1 MILPGKHI
9 VAGNILYEDAS
20 GKEKAIANLLL
31 QTTSLVWFITKLITW
46 RLWTIER
53 LFPTAPPFEFLTA
66 PALVHWIIFVPSLL
80 LLLALVYKPT
90 NKLLLASLLA
100 LELLS
105 CLFDQSR
112 WQPWEY
118 QFVFIIFIALVNH
131 GQYSRIV
138 LAIAFVTISTYI
150 YSGSG
155 KFNQGF
161 LVVFWDN
168 LFLKGFLHLSKQT
181 VQNPYLHYS
190 GYLVALAELSF
201 GIGLL
206 FKRTKKFFAWALILM
221 HVIILLMAG
230 PTGLNYN
237 ESVWPWNVLMMV
249 HLYLLF
255 IYSATVIKIKTLWYR
270 WNILVLIC
278 WGFLPAL
285 NHTIGWWDNFL
296 SSRLFAGVQPQ
307 MMFCVKDST
316 EIKELLPFTR
326 SYKIKNLC
334 DSNAMQ
340 VNVQSWSMK
349 EMRSPAYIEERAF
362 KMIAKKWLEEHA
374 GSTTQAVLYYYEYG
388 GGIRIVNEQQDKKR

>member
-1 MILPGKHI
+1 MALSQQHTTTT
-9 VAGNILYEDAS
+9 GNTNEEVLAA
-20 GKEKAIANLLL
+20 KEKKVALWLV
-31 QTTSLVWFITKLITW
+31 QTTCFVWLITKLITW

-53 LFPTAPPFEFLTA
+53 LFPTAPPFEFLTVPPLVHWMIFIPSLVLL
-66 PALVHWIIFVPSLL
+66 PALVFKPS
-80 LLLALVYKPT
+80 
-90 NKLLLASLLA
+90 NKLLLALLLA

-118 QFVFIIFIALVNH
+118 QFVFIIFIALIN
-131 GQYSRIV
+131 QQNYSRWV
-138 LAIAFVTISTYI
+138 LAIAFITISTYI

-181 VQNPYLHYS
+181 VQNPYLHYT
-190 GYLVALAELSF
+190 GYLVALAELIF

-206 FKRTKKFFAWALILM
+206 FRQTQKFFASALILM

-255 IYSATVIKIKTLWYR
+255 IYSKVTIKIKPLCYR
-270 WNILVLIC
+270 WNILILIC
-278 WGFLPAL
+278 WGLLPAL

-307 MMFCVKDST
+307 MMLCIKDST
-316 EIKELLPFTR
+316 ETKQLLPYAR
-326 SYKIKNLC
+326 AYRIKNLC

-340 VNVQSWSMK
+340 VNIQSWSMK
-349 EMRSPAYIEERAF
+349 EMRSPAYIEDR
-362 KMIAKKWLEEHA
+362 K
-374 GSTTQAVLYYYEYG
+374 SV
-388 GGIRIVNEQQDKKR
+388 V

>member
-1 MILPGKHI
+1 MTVSKQYTS
-9 VAGNILYEDAS
+9 AE
-20 GKEKAIANLLL
+20 KETVIACLLV
-31 QTTSLVWFITKLITW
+31 QTTCVVWFITKLITW

-53 LFPTAPPFEFLTA
+53 LFPTAPPFDFLTA
-66 PALVHWIIFVPSLL
+66 PAVVHWIIFVPSLL
-80 LLLALVYKPT
+80 LLLALVFKPA
-90 NKLLLASLLA
+90 NKLLLASLLV
-100 LELLS
+100 LELIS

-118 QFVFIIFIALVNH
+118 QFVFIIFIALVNY
-131 GQYSRIV
+131 GQHRRI
-138 LAIAFVTISTYI
+138 LLLIAFVTVSTYI

-190 GYLVALAELSF
+190 GYLVALAEFIF
-201 GIGLL
+201 GAGLL
-206 FKRTKKFFAWALILM
+206 FRKTQKLFAWALILM

-230 PTGLNYN
+230 PAGLNYN

-255 IYSATVIKIKTLWYR
+255 IYTETAIELPVLMRK
-270 WNILVLIC
+270 WNMVVLIC

-316 EIKELLPFTR
+316 EIKQLLPYAR
-326 SYKIKNLC
+326 AYRIKNLC

-349 EMRSPAYIEERAF
+349 EMKSPAYIEERAF
-362 KMIAKKWLEEHA
+362 KMIANKWLEEHK
-374 GSTTQAVLYYYEYG
+374 GSNTKAILYYYEYG
-388 GGIRIVNEQQDKKR
+388 GGIRIVSEQQRKEQ